1 MKTMAALCILGAI
14 QAKACDVQVNVD
26 DLKEIALKNS
36 DHRYLSLRVP
46 LGGQDFITVA
56 QLNTAKYGV
65 FKIFPGNEFSGI
77 YRRHE
82 YLAILHDKKQEILD
96 KVISPLWA
104 IAIDPAFTSM
114 EERNK
119 KMEEASWAMI
129 PVLQELGLPATKV
142 IMGPL
147 AAFNPE
153 VPFREQYK
161 LRQEP
166 SKYVAGPSFWYE
178 DPTEHVA
185 RIRAD
190 YQALF
195 GENPDVALAQEVQ
208 FGKEFDID
216 FTKLHEEIMA
226 QYPDYGFINP
236 AIKPESDR
244 YESFSVIYYNKKT
257 MQDVGTHANNQERI
271 NSIKEDI
278 QARFGK
284 IKGDDKIVVAGLT
297 YLQRN
302 ACYAVMN
309 VHAEYRMVNPSKDS
323 EAPHPF
329 VWLNEFIQQNPPCI
343 FGGDINM
350 KAENE
355 AFTKH
360 IQTGE
365 DTHAVWELTP
375 EPAADRGGNPTFD
388 GIIIHR

>member
-14 QAKACDVQVNVD
+14 QTKACDVQVNVD

-46 LGGQDFITVA
+46 LRGQEFITVA

-65 FKIFPGNEFSGI
+65 FKIFPGNDFSGI

-82 YLAILHDKKQEILD
+82 FLAILHDKKQEILD
-96 KVISPLWA
+96 QVILPLWA
-104 IAIDPAFTSM
+104 IAKDSTFASM

-119 KMEEASWAMI
+119 KMEEASLKMI
-129 PVLQELGLPATKV
+129 PVLNELGLPATKV

-161 LRQEP
+161 LWQDP
-166 SKYVAGPSFWYE
+166 SKYVAGPSFCYE
-178 DPTEHVA
+178 DPTDHVT

-195 GENPDVALAQEVQ
+195 GENPDVATAQEVQ

-236 AIKPESDR
+236 AINFQSER
-244 YESFSVIYYNKKT
+244 YDSFSVIYYNKKT
-257 MQDVGTHANNQERI
+257 MRDDGKVQNNNEKI
-271 NSIKEDI
+271 NTIKDEI
-278 QARFGK
+278 QSRFGK
-284 IKGDDKIVVAGLT
+284 VKGDDKIVVAALRDIR
-297 YLQRN
+297 RN
-302 ACYAVMN
+302 ACYVVTN
-309 VHAEYRMVNPSKDS
+309 VHAEYKMVNPVENS

-329 VWLNEFIQQNPPCI
+329 VWLNEFIEKNPPCI
-343 FGGDINM
+343 FAGDINLT
-350 KAENE
+350 AENE
-355 AFTKH
+355 AFTKL

-365 DTHAVWELTP
+365 NIHAVWELTP